1 MRFGLL
7 GPMEI
12 RNDDG
17 EALDPGGTRPRSLLA
32 LLLLDAGRTVGT
44 ERLIEGL
51 YGDEPPARAANALQS
66 QVSRLRRRLTALG
79 EGPGGGIGAGI
90 ESLPA
95 GYRLDVA
102 PDSVDVHLF
111 EATARAGRE
120 ALGAGEHGRA
130 AELLREALGLWRG
143 PALADLAS
151 VPFARAQADRLEAIR
166 LGVREDLAEAELG
179 RGTGPGAGL
188 VPELREL
195 VAVHPLR
202 ERLYGLLMRALRAA
216 GRPAEALAVYE
227 DARRALA
234 DALGADPSPELA
246 ALHLEL
252 LRPER
257 AAVPRPVP
265 ATITSFVGRTR
276 ELAHLGELLAAARL
290 VTLTGPGGAG
300 KTRLAVEAAGR
311 WPGEVCYAELAP
323 VPDAARLPY
332 AVLGALGVRSSGF
345 RERAGT
351 ADATDRLLSALAAFE
366 GRRLLLL
373 LDNCEHLVDEVARLS
388 ALLLG
393 VCPGLRILATS
404 REGLGITGETLV
416 AVEPLGAQAAVQL
429 FLERAAAVR
438 PGFAFR
444 PGGGSHARVEHICAA
459 LDGLP
464 LALELA
470 AARLRTL
477 SVGAI
482 ADRLDDR
489 LGRGG
494 DDRFRL
500 LSRGDRTKEARHR
513 TLGAVV
519 EWSWELLDEAEREL
533 ARRLTVFAGGA
544 TPDAVER
551 VCGVDDA
558 DGLLASLVEKSFVTA
573 VDGRY
578 RMLETIRAFCA
589 EQLGDREREF
599 RDAHAAYFLATAE
612 TAEPLL
618 RGKDQLLWLDRLDAE
633 HTNLLSALRHG
644 TTAASLR
651 LLACLSWYAPL
662 RGRAGELSA
671 AARELLAR
679 AEDEPPE
686 GLVEEYT
693 LCLLAAVGH
702 RDGVDCGA
710 ADVVLIARA
719 GALMEGLVGRL
730 RMPHALTL
738 WSLAAGPR
746 TSAEA
751 TEEAEA
757 AYGSSSPWAAALL
770 RMGRAYQHLY
780 EGRPRP
786 AEEAFAGSL
795 DGFRATGDRWGI
807 ANALDPLATFAHWRG
822 DAGRALALLGEALA
836 LVQELRAP
844 EETADMLLRRAH
856 VLLHAGQ
863 QAEAVALFTRS
874 AELARGIGLP
884 DKAAGALRGLG
895 DAARLSGDTPRAR
908 VHYEAALEGGSPNWF
923 GTGETLRV
931 FLGLGRTAW
940 AEGDGAQALEWFE
953 QAAVLGE
960 ETPGRLLLAEIAEAR
975 AEAAGPL
982 RAAELLGEAEGLRGT
997 AVLGDRDVVRT
1008 RETARGALSAAEY
1021 GAAYE
1026 RGRRARA

>member
-12 RNDDG
+12 RTDDG
-17 EALDPGGTRPRSLLA
+17 EALDPGGERPRSLLA

-44 ERLIEGL
+44 ERLLEGL
-51 YGDEPPARAANALQS
+51 YGDEPPTRAANALQS
-66 QVSRLRRRLTALG
+66 QVSRLRRRLGTL
-79 EGPGGGIGAGI
+79 GAGI

-102 PDSVDVHLF
+102 PDTVDVHLF
-111 EATARAGRE
+111 EAAARAGRE
-120 ALGAGEHGRA
+120 ALGTGEHGRA

-151 VPFARAQADRLEAIR
+151 VPFAHAEADRLDAMR

-179 RGTGPGAGL
+179 GGAGPGSWL

-234 DALGADPSPELA
+234 EALGSDPSPELA

-252 LRPER
+252 LRPAA

-265 ATITSFVGRTR
+265 ARLTSFVGRTR
-276 ELAHLGELLAAARL
+276 ELERLGELLASSRL

-300 KTRLAVEAAGR
+300 KTRLAVEAAER

-332 AVLGALGVRSSGF
+332 AVLGALGVRGGGF
-345 RERAGT
+345 RERTGPGT
-351 ADATDRLLSALAAFE
+351 GLGPGDATDRLLSALAAFE

-373 LDNCEHLVDEVARLS
+373 LDNCEHLVDEVAGLS

-393 VCPGLRILATS
+393 VCPDIWILATS

-416 AVEPLGAQAAVQL
+416 AVEPLGAPAAVRL
-429 FLERAAAVR
+429 FLDRAAAVR
-438 PGFAFR
+438 PGLALR
-444 PGGGSHARVEHICAA
+444 PGDEGHARVEHICAA

-477 SVGAI
+477 SVGEI

-544 TPDAVER
+544 TLDAVER

-578 RMLETIRAFCA
+578 RMLETVRAFCA
-589 EQLGDREREF
+589 AQLGDAEREF
-599 RDAHAAYFLATAE
+599 RDAHVAYFLATAE

-618 RGKDQLLWLDRLDAE
+618 RGGDQLRWLDRLDAE
-633 HTNLLSALRHG
+633 HTNLLTALHHG
-644 TTAASLR
+644 STAASLR

-662 RGRAGELSA
+662 RGRAGELAA

-679 AEDEPPE
+679 AGDEPPE
-686 GLVEEYT
+686 GLLEEYA

-702 RDGVDCGA
+702 REGTDGGA
-710 ADVVLIARA
+710 ADEALIARA
-719 GALMEGLVGRL
+719 DTLMAGLVGRL

-738 WSLAAGPR
+738 WSLAAGPQ
-746 TSAEA
+746 TGAQS
-751 TEEAEA
+751 TEA
-757 AYGSSSPWAAALL
+757 AQAYGNSSPWAAALL
-770 RMGRAYQHLY
+770 RMGRAYQHLF
-780 EGRPRP
+780 EGRPGP
-786 AEEAFAGSL
+786 AEEGFAASL

-807 ANALDPLATFAHWRG
+807 ANALDPLAMFAHWRG
-822 DAGRALALLGEALA
+822 DTDRALALLGEALG

-874 AELARGIGLP
+874 AELARSIGLL
-884 DKAAGALRGLG
+884 DKAAGAVRGLG
-895 DAARLSGDTPRAR
+895 DAARLSGDTARAR
-908 VHYEAALEGGSPNWF
+908 VHYEAALEGGSADWF

-931 FLGLGRTAW
+931 FLGLGRTAS

-953 QAAVLGE
+953 QAAALAE

-975 AEAAGPL
+975 AAAADPL

-997 AVLGDRDVVRT
+997 ALLGDRDVVRT
-1008 RETARGALSAAEY
+1008 RETARGALSGAEY

>member
-12 RNDDG
+12 RTDDG
-17 EALDPGGTRPRSLLA
+17 ETLDPGGERPRSLLA
-32 LLLLDAGRTVGT
+32 LLLLDAGRTVPAA
-44 ERLIEGL
+44 RLLEGL

-66 QVSRLRRRLTALG
+66 QVSRLRRRLGTLD
-79 EGPGGGIGAGI
+79 AGI

-95 GYRLDVA
+95 GYRLDIA
-102 PDSVDVHLF
+102 PDTVDVHLF

-120 ALGAGEHGRA
+120 ALGAGEHGRS

-151 VPFARAQADRLEAIR
+151 VPFARAQADRLDAML

-216 GRPAEALAVYE
+216 GRTAEALAVYE
-227 DARRALA
+227 DARQALA
-234 DALGADPSPELA
+234 EALGADPSSELA

-265 ATITSFVGRTR
+265 ARLTSFVGRTQ
-276 ELAHLGELLAAARL
+276 ELARLGELLGSSRL

-323 VPDAARLPY
+323 VPDAVRLPY
-332 AVLGALGVRSSGF
+332 AVLGALGVRGSGF
-345 RERAGT
+345 RERTGPGAG
-351 ADATDRLLSALAAFE
+351 DATDRLLSALAAFE

-373 LDNCEHLVDEVARLS
+373 LDNCEHLVDEVARLG

-393 VCPGLRILATS
+393 VCPDIRILATS

-416 AVEPLGAQAAVQL
+416 AVEPLGAPAAVQL
-429 FLERAAAVR
+429 FLERAATVR
-438 PGFAFR
+438 PGVAFR
-444 PGGGSHARVEHICAA
+444 PGGEGHARVEHICAA

-477 SVGAI
+477 SVGEI
-482 ADRLDDR
+482 ADRLADR

-544 TPDAVER
+544 TLDAVER

-589 EQLGDREREF
+589 EQLGAGEREF

-612 TAEPLL
+612 TADPLL
-618 RGKDQLLWLDRLDAE
+618 RGREQLRWLDRLDAE
-633 HTNLLSALRHG
+633 HTNLLSALHHG
-644 TTAASLR
+644 TVAASLR

-679 AEDEPPE
+679 AGDEPPE
-686 GLVEEYT
+686 GLVEEYA
-693 LCLLAAVGH
+693 LCLLAAVVH
-702 RDGVDCGA
+702 REGEGGST
-710 ADVVLIARA
+710 ADEVLIARVDT
-719 GALMEGLVGRL
+719 LMEGLIGRL

-746 TSAEA
+746 MRTEA
-751 TEEAEA
+751 TAETEA
-757 AYGSSSPWAAALL
+757 AYASSSPWAAALL
-770 RMGRAYQHLY
+770 RMGRAYQHLF
-780 EGRPRP
+780 EGRPGA
-786 AEEAFAGSL
+786 AEEAFTGSL
-795 DGFRATGDRWGI
+795 DGFRTTGDRWGI
-807 ANALDPLATFAHWRG
+807 ANALDPLATLAHWRG
-822 DAGRALALLGEALA
+822 DTDRALALLGEALG

-863 QAEAVALFTRS
+863 QAQAAALFAES
-874 AELARGIGLP
+874 AELARSIGLP

-908 VHYEAALEGGSPNWF
+908 VHYETALEGGSANWF

-940 AEGDGAQALEWFE
+940 AEGDGVQAQEWFE
-953 QAAVLGE
+953 QAAVLAADA
-960 ETPGRLLLAEIAEAR
+960 PGRLLLAEIAEAR

-997 AVLGDRDVVRT
+997 ALLGDRDVVRT
-1008 RETARGALSAAEY
+1008 RETARGALTAAEY